1 MCKKWSLNTAR
12 GELYYIRWATVS
24 INKEKNLSLVRGKGG
39 AALGS
44 SNELMHMFTRQLYIS
59 RIQNCIEENVYK

>member
-44 SNELMHMFTRQLYIS
+44 SNELMHMFTRQL
-59 RIQNCIEENVYK
+59 